1 MYDNETSHIS
11 TLHALNIQMTTWT
24 KSAHNN
30 HQSDTNVSVS
40 ACECEFMQWGV
51 VSGCH
56 VNHSGSQSLSITAVC
71 RGNDMQPDFNITWA
85 EWHLTQVCVIVC
97 TLLCVCIILR
107 VIGFSFPPL
116 ACFESHRDGRPWPRV
131 CVSLC
136 LCVCVCAPTV
146 ILSFLT
152 QPIFLQSL
160 SSLFPVLLH
169 TSAIYRVENPELQTW
184 MEFLLF
190 FFSYSGLVISLYF
203 LFSI

>member
-1 MYDNETSHIS
+1 MYDNETAHIS

-24 KSAHNN
+24 TSARNN
-30 HQSDTNVSVS
+30 HQSQIAVLHVSVS
-40 ACECEFMQWGV
+40 ACECEWGL

-56 VNHSGSQSLSITAVC
+56 VNHSGSQSLSITAAC

-107 VIGFSFPPL
+107 VIVFSFPPL

-136 LCVCVCAPTV
+136 VCTL

-169 TSAIYRVENPELQTW
+169 TSAIYRVENPELQIW

-203 LFSI
+203 LFSL